1 MVRNLLKFVPFKDRK
16 AIAVDLKR
24 IYAALFEEV
33 AADELEIFSAK

>member
-16 AIAVDLKR
+16 AISVDFKK